1 MFLILKLND
10 ITLFKY
16 LYILIFDI
24 YDVKGFFVIYISK
37 YKKVKIMLKI
47 VVWFLTLQAIYRGKL
62 QFVAE
67 KKKKEWQNATSIA
80 ILMKS

>member
-67 KKKKEWQNATSIA
+67 KKKKSGRMPH
-80 ILMKS
+80 LSLF

>member
-1 MFLILKLND
+1 MMSKVFLRSRSQN
-10 ITLFKY
+10 T
-16 LYILIFDI
+16 
-24 YDVKGFFVIYISK
+24 
-37 YKKVKIMLKI
+37 KKVKIMLKI